1 MFTGIVQ
8 GAGRVIEFT
17 GPKLRVEL
25 PEEMRSEPF
34 SMGESIAVNGCCLT
48 VVRQDPD
55 LEFDLSEETI
65 RRTSFRSLD
74 PGSRVN
80 LERAMRASDRFGG
93 HIVQGHVDTVGE
105 FIECEPTDQAHRVRF
120 RVPREYD
127 RFLIDKGSI
136 AIDGISL
143 TIVEPMA
150 GAFDVWIIPHTMA
163 VTNLGEKKPGDPVNI
178 EFDVIAKHVEKL
190 LAWRG

>member
-17 GPKLRVEL
+17 GPKLRIAL
-25 PEEMRSEPF
+25 PPDMLEEPF
-34 SMGESIAVNGCCLT
+34 SVGESIAVNGCCLT
-48 VVRQDPD
+48 VVGREPT

-65 RRTSFRSLD
+65 RRTSFRDLKHGSL
-74 PGSRVN
+74 VN

-105 FIECEPTDQAHRVRF
+105 VLEVEPTDLAHRVRF

-143 TIVEPMA
+143 TVVEPCA
-150 GAFDVWIIPHTMA
+150 GVFDVWVIPHTTA
-163 VTNLGEKKPGDPVNI
+163 VTNLSEKKPGDPVNV

-190 LAWRG
+190 LAWKS